1 MKAHPTRMNLLSVA
15 GIAVLFGLA
24 LTSSQA
30 AAQGTQDQ
38 RAACEGDAM
47 RLCSEYHDVDQ
58 IKTCMQRKR
67 AHLSARC
74 RAAMTRQR

>member
-1 MKAHPTRMNLLSVA
+1 MKTHPTWMNLLSVA

-24 LTSSQA
+24 LTSPQA
-30 AAQGTQDQ
+30 AAQGTPEQ

-47 RLCSEYHDVDQ
+47 RLCGQFSDVNQ
-58 IKTCMQRKR
+58 ISACMKRQR

-74 RAAMTRQR
+74 RAAMARQR

>member
-1 MKAHPTRMNLLSVA
+1 MKTPPPRMKLLSVA
-15 GIAVLFGLA
+15 GIAMLFGLA

-58 IKTCMQRKR
+58 IKICMQRKR
-67 AHLSARC
+67 AHLSSRC
-74 RAAMTRQR
+74 RAAMSRQR